1 MDKLGQYWALLMTAA
16 AGLGWAAGFAYAD
29 ANFDARGD
37 GPSDPD
43 ESPWSFVREL
53 EDGVRVYQ
61 RPTASGVPEARAVL
75 DTDIPLEDLRE
86 VITDY
91 EHFSEF
97 FPHMES
103 SVIEDADPTRPVVRQ
118 RLRFPL
124 LLAAREYL
132 IQVDIMSDANGDTKR
147 DTKRDTGGEVR
158 QWLVSW
164 RQIRLPQLPVDAVEP
179 IDLHGSW
186 RLSVRCKITRSI
198 SHLGMRDR
206 WYSSTRRG
214 TSVVR
219 CSRVQARDRRFA
231 DPWDKCPHRYGS

>member
-1 MDKLGQYWALLMTAA
+1 MPAATGQATPMDPRGRSSGSSRTEFGSISGPLHPGCRKR
-16 AGLGWAAGFAYAD
+16 
-29 ANFDARGD
+29 AR
-37 GPSDPD
+37 S
-43 ESPWSFVREL
+43 
-53 EDGVRVYQ
+53 
-61 RPTASGVPEARAVL
+61 L

-132 IQVDIMSDANGDTKR
+132 IQVDMMSDANGDTKR
-147 DTKRDTGGEVR
+147 DTKRDTGGEAR

-186 RLSVRCKITRSI
+186 RLSRKAAGTRIVYTVSA
-198 SHLGMRDR
+198 SG
-206 WYSSTRRG
+206 W
-214 TSVVR
+214 
-219 CSRVQARDRRFA
+219 
-231 DPWDKCPHRYGS
+231 